1 MEKQIKELNFKE
13 IVKAIKKC
21 RIGNKFLFRTGNTS
35 YYIKCSATMKVVAS
49 NPKCAICGAK
59 ANHAILCVNDKGNHY
74 VSFYTER
81 NGKLVLFT
89 KDHIVPR
96 SCGGGDGLSN
106 LQCCCEVCN
115 IAKSNLTDSNE
126 EAQEIVRLKKENA
139 RLKNELS
146 RQQAANLKH
155 SKQNEKYYK
164 ELSWFR
170 RYWLFRIMEKY
181 YKKYEGKWLV

>member
-1 MEKQIKELNFKE
+1 MEKQIRELDFNKV
-13 IVKAIKKC
+13 ISTIKSKK
-21 RIGNKFLFRTGNTS
+21 IGDKFLFRVGTTS
-35 YYIKCSATMKVVAS
+35 YYIKCTATMKVVAK
-49 NPKCAICGAK
+49 NPVCAICGTK
-59 ANHAILCVNDKGNHY
+59 ATHAILCENEGKY
-74 VSFYTER
+74 YISFYTER

-89 KDHIVPR
+89 KDHIIPH
-96 SCGGGDGLSN
+96 SKGGSDSINN

-115 IAKSNLTDSNE
+115 RAKGNLADSNE
-126 EAQEIVRLKKENA
+126 EAQEIVCLKKENA

-170 RYWLFRIMEKY
+170 RFWIFRIMEKH

>member
-1 MEKQIKELNFKE
+1 MERQIRELDFNKV
-13 IVKAIKKC
+13 ISTIKNKK
-21 RIGNKFLFRTGNTS
+21 IGDKFLFRVGTIS
-35 YYIKCSATMKVVAS
+35 YYIRCTATMKVVAK
-49 NPKCAICGAK
+49 NPVCAICGTK
-59 ANHAILCVNDKGNHY
+59 ATHAILCENEGKY
-74 VSFYTER
+74 YISFYTER
-81 NGKLVLFT
+81 NGQLVLFT
-89 KDHIVPR
+89 KDHIVPY
-96 SCGGGDGLSN
+96 SKGGSNNINN

-115 IAKSNLTDSNE
+115 RAKGNLTDSNE
-126 EAQEIVRLKKENA
+126 EAQEIVRLKKENT

-170 RYWLFRIMEKY
+170 QFWIFRIMEKH